1 MGVNRVDTASGEVI
15 MDISDSTVTPETLA
29 EGEKAYNA
37 QGEPIVGT
45 AKMGDEACN
54 LVMISC
60 TLDLSTMTVVSMSH
74 NYAEIKAMLAEKK
87 IVFVEATHG
96 FGYAYG
102 QISADNMKTNR
113 LYFQVMVQNDFG
125 DGVKLY
131 YFTVRVNSSD
141 NITLTPYIVNTTEM
155 GG

>member
-60 TLDLSTMTVVSMSH
+60 TLDLSTMTVVSVSH

-87 IVFVEATHG
+87 MVFVETNYG

-102 QISADNMKTNR
+102 QISVNNMETNR
-113 LYFQVMVQNDFG
+113 LYFQVILQDYFG

-131 YFTVRVNSSD
+131 YFTVRIDSSD
-141 NITLTPYIVNTTEM
+141 NITLRSYILNITEI

>member
-29 EGEKAYNA
+29 EGEKAYNSK
-37 QGEPIVGT
+37 GERIVGT

-60 TLDLSTMTVVSMSH
+60 TVDLSTMTVVSMSH

-87 IVFVEATHG
+87 MVFVETNYG
-96 FGYAYG
+96 YGYAYG
-102 QISADNMKTNR
+102 QISADNMKVNR
-113 LYFQVMVQNDFG
+113 LYFQVMLQSDFD

-131 YFTVRVNSSD
+131 YFTVRVDSSD
-141 NITLTPYIVNTTEM
+141 NITLIPYIVNTTEM